1 MRVFGR
7 SWFVGD
13 HGYFPRSVRRLTPRT
28 DSRLDMVPVRVSIP
42 LSFLCNGRG
51 TRGGYIERNHI
62 MADRDVI
69 SALTDSGLLR
79 PDIALREIV
88 KVTERLSSLAPEAN
102 AASDFVYQHFVWR
115 PRDVEVSRE
124 AFAVIR
130 TARS

>member
-1 MRVFGR
+1 
-7 SWFVGD
+7 
-13 HGYFPRSVRRLTPRT
+13 
-28 DSRLDMVPVRVSIP
+28 
-42 LSFLCNGRG
+42 
-51 TRGGYIERNHI
+51 

-88 KVTERLSSLAPEAN
+88 KVTERLSSLAPEARTP
-102 AASDFVYQHFVWR
+102 SPFVYQHFVWR
-115 PRDVEVSRE
+115 GTSPRDVEVSRE